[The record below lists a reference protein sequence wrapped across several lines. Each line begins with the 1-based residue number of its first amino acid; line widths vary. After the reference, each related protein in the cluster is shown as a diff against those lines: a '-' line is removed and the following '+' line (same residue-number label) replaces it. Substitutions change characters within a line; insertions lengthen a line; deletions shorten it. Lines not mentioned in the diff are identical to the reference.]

1 MSGLSLSSFVEVMV
15 RDEDASTLVYR
26 LIAVSQCAKGFVF
39 DGGVFPAV
47 GVYLPGDGV
56 TVKARVISHARLD
69 EVVPDFIQAVFGRSV
84 ELEFLEVGEAFGT
97 APSSVE
103 LITEGVV
110 LGVGET
116 VHPVV
121 VDVLNE
127 FSRREVSADSGREL
141 VKAIRAVV
149 SGVDERVACS
159 GRYGDLCTSMRCGH
173 GQEFLELCEWLGGGS

>member
-15 RDEDASTLVYR
+15 RNEDASTLVYR
-26 LIAVSQCAKGFVF
+26 LVAVSQCAKGFVF

-47 GVYLPGDGV
+47 GVYLPGDGA
-56 TVKARVISHARLD
+56 TVKARVISRARLD

-84 ELEFLEVGEAFGT
+84 ELEFLEVGEAFGSV
-97 APSSVE
+97 PSSVE

-110 LGVGET
+110 LGVGDT
-116 VHPVV
+116 LHPAV

-127 FSRREVSADSGREL
+127 FSRREVSTDSGREL

-149 SGVDERVACS
+149 SGVDSRVACS
-159 GRYGDLCTSMRCGH
+159 GRYGDLCASMRCGH
-173 GQEFLELCEWLGGGS
+173 GQEFLKLCAWLGGGE

>member
-15 RDEDASTLVYR
+15 RDDASTLVYR
-26 LIAVSQCAKGFVF
+26 LIAVSQCAEGFVF
-39 DGGVFPAV
+39 DGGVFPALGVHLPV
-47 GVYLPGDGV
+47 GGGA
-56 TVKARVISHARLD
+56 VKGRVISRPRVD
-69 EVVPDFIQAVFGRSV
+69 EVVPEFVQAVFGRSL
-84 ELEFLEVGEAFGT
+84 ELEFLEVGEAFGLV
-97 APSSVE
+97 PSSVE

-116 VHPVV
+116 FHPAV

-159 GRYGDLCTSMRCGH
+159 GKYDDLCASMQCGH
-173 GQEFLELCEWLGGGS
+173 GQEFLTLCEWLSAGE

>member
-15 RDEDASTLVYR
+15 RDEDASSLVYR
-26 LIAVSQCAKGFVF
+26 LVAVSRCADGFVF

-47 GVYLPGDGV
+47 GVHLPGDGV
-56 TVKARVISHARLD
+56 TVKARVVSRARMD
-69 EVVPDFIQAVFGRSV
+69 EVVPEFIQAVFGRSV

-97 APSSVE
+97 VPSSVE

-116 VHPVV
+116 LHPAV

-149 SGVDERVACS
+149 AEVKGRVACS
-159 GRYGDLCTSMRCGH
+159 GKYDDLCASMQCGH
-173 GQEFLELCEWLGGGS
+173 GQEFLKLCEWLSDGE

>member
-26 LIAVSQCAKGFVF
+26 LVAVSQCAKGFVF

-47 GVYLPGDGV
+47 GVHLPGDGA
-56 TVKARVISHARLD
+56 TVKARVISRARLD
-69 EVVPDFIQAVFGRSV
+69 EVVPDFIQAVFERSV
-84 ELEFLEVGEAFGT
+84 ELEFLEVGEAFGS

-116 VHPVV
+116 LHPAV

-127 FSRREVSADSGREL
+127 FSRREVSADSGSEL
-141 VKAIRAVV
+141 VKAIRTVV

-159 GRYGDLCTSMRCGH
+159 GRYGDLCASMQCGH
-173 GQEFLELCEWLGGGS
+173 GQEFLKLCEWLSGGE

>member
-26 LIAVSQCAKGFVF
+26 LVAVSQCAKGFVF

-47 GVYLPGDGV
+47 GVYLPGDGA
-56 TVKARVISHARLD
+56 TVKARVISRARLD

-84 ELEFLEVGEAFGT
+84 ELEFLEVGEAFGSV
-97 APSSVE
+97 PSSVE

-116 VHPVV
+116 LHPAV
-121 VDVLNE
+121 VDVLN
-127 FSRREVSADSGREL
+127 EVSADSGREL

-159 GRYGDLCTSMRCGH
+159 GKYDDSCASMQCGHAQEMIDLCD
-173 GQEFLELCEWLGGGS
+173 WLGAAR

>member
-15 RDEDASTLVYR
+15 RNEDASTLVYR
-26 LIAVSQCAKGFVF
+26 LIAISQSAKGFVF

-47 GVYLPGDGV
+47 GVYLPGDGA
-56 TVKARVISHARLD
+56 TVKARVISRAHLD

-116 VHPVV
+116 LHPAV

-159 GRYGDLCTSMRCGH
+159 GKYDDLCASMRCGH
-173 GQEFLELCEWLGGGS
+173 GQEFLKLCAWLGGGE

>member
-15 RDEDASTLVYR
+15 RNEDASTLVYR
-26 LIAVSQCAKGFVF
+26 LVAVSQCVKGFVF

-47 GVYLPGDGV
+47 GVHLPGEGV
-56 TVKARVISHARLD
+56 TVKARVISRARLD

-97 APSSVE
+97 VPSSVE

-116 VHPVV
+116 LHPAV

-127 FSRREVSADSGREL
+127 FSRREVSADSGRGL

-159 GRYGDLCTSMRCGH
+159 GRYGDLCVSMRCGH
-173 GQEFLELCEWLGGGS
+173 GREFLALCEWLGDGG